1 MSLYKDIL
9 KKICKIIWKIFIY
22 IFSLVVIG
30 IIAGISFFLM
40 MERSN
45 KPCDERFI
53 HGCMATGLSEE
64 ICKDRLY

>member
-9 KKICKIIWKIFIY
+9 KRICKIIEKIFIY

-30 IIAGISFFLM
+30 VIAGISFFLM
-40 MERSN
+40 MEQSN

-53 HGCMATGLSEE
+53 HGCMAAGLSEE
-64 ICKDRLY
+64 TCKDRLY